1 MFFHLQN
8 LKIENNNP
16 WFKPW
21 FDCVC
26 HSCQCLEYLG
36 YITLKMIWICPLHFW
51 NRYWDNIRILKT
63 LVLTYSSCQHSLWTP
78 TYDYICRW
86 WLLWWL
92 SAIINYYSETLKV
105 YALVS
110 AGVIAPFMRS
120 AVHEMIWSST
130 HTHYESYESS
140 QSSGQNNVIRTKMQ
154 SSVDSI
160 SGSGWGIGVG
170 SIQIWHVL
178 N

>member
-21 FDCVC
+21 FDCVF

-63 LVLTYSSCQHSLWTP
+63 LLLTYSSCQHSLWTP

-160 SGSGWGIGVG
+160 SGWGIGVG